1 MEKNSIPCNN
11 VIKLQCLENDLYEAM
26 AVSPSLFSEVLCGA
40 LIVTEI
46 ILNIY

>member
-26 AVSPSLFSEVLCGA
+26 AVSPNLFWEVVYVA
-40 LIVTEI
+40 LSVTEI
-46 ILNIY
+46 IFNIC